1 MKVVHLKLNEP
12 HDGETDFYFGSL
24 KAIYDA
30 IPQNEIGIAYKSLTN
45 AIRGKSEYQNKR
57 CTIKVGHLQQ
67 KQQTK
72 FNAI

>member
-45 AIRGKSEYQNKR
+45 AMRGKNYYENK
-57 CTIKVGHLQQ
+57 KVVIRIGVLYR
-67 KQQTK
+67 KPKNKNTT
-72 FNAI
+72 

>member
-45 AIRGKSEYQNKR
+45 AMRGKNYYENK
-57 CTIKVGHLQQ
+57 KVVIRIGVLYRNP
-67 KQQTK
+67 KNKNTT
-72 FNAI
+72 